1 MLVVGSDGSLERLRG
16 NAAPPCPAASYT
28 SAPVCAPRRQSMRPI
43 STRPGRVASLT
54 VAAWIAFMRRLAFF
68 YSHTVIDDVQ
78 LAVEQAHQHPDCP
91 AA

>member
-1 MLVVGSDGSLERLRG
+1 
-16 NAAPPCPAASYT
+16 
-28 SAPVCAPRRQSMRPI
+28 MRPI